1 MVLCLDDALHRAGT
15 DAFGRIVMAFAFHAG
30 RLIDN
35 VQNAV
40 AFADGFGGT
49 FGDACAAGDA
59 IFSNFHG
66 HGGFSVK
73 EFVTDIN

>member
-1 MVLCLDDALHRAGT
+1 MT
-15 DAFGRIVMAFAFHAG
+15 FAFNAG
-30 RLIDN
+30 PLIDD

-49 FGDACAAGDA
+49 FGDARATGDA